1 MKRIV
6 AVALGLILAI
16 GVSSARAD
24 INVGDG
30 TDTAM
35 LRQAV
40 KTDRHALVAATLTL
54 TNAEAKKFW
63 PIYESYQRTM
73 DLINRQRNVALEA
86 LLGQGK
92 PMSNLAARNLARDL
106 MAADEAEVK
115 AKRKMF
121 NAVMRA
127 LPALKAARYVELE
140 TKISAIQAYD
150 IAAAFPLI
158 K

>member
-6 AVALGLILAI
+6 AAALGLVLAL
-16 GVSSARAD
+16 GMASARAD

-30 TDTAM
+30 TDAAM

-40 KTDRHALVAATLTL
+40 KTDRRALVAATVTL

-63 PIYESYQRTM
+63 PIYESYQRAL
-73 DLINRQRNVALEA
+73 DVINRERNVAFESLLERD
-86 LLGQGK
+86 K

-106 MAADEAEVK
+106 MAQDEAEVK
-115 AKRKMF
+115 ATRKMF

-127 LPALKAARYVELE
+127 LPPLKAARYVQLE
-140 TKISAIQAYD
+140 SKLRAIQAYD
-150 IAAAFPLI
+150 IATSFPLI

>member
-6 AVALGLILAI
+6 AVALGLLLVL

-40 KTDRHALVAATLTL
+40 KTDRRALVAATITL

-63 PIYESYQRTM
+63 PIYESYQRAM
-73 DLINRQRNVALEA
+73 DVINRQRNVSFEA
-86 LLGQGK
+86 LLAYDK

-106 MAADEAEVK
+106 LAQDEAEVR

-127 LPALKAARYVELE
+127 LPALKAARYVQLE
-140 TKISAIQAYD
+140 AKISAIQAYD

>member
-6 AVALGLILAI
+6 AIALGLVLVL
-16 GVSSARAD
+16 GMSPARAD

-40 KTDRHALVAATLTL
+40 KTDRRALVAATVPL

-63 PIYESYQRTM
+63 PIYESYQRAM
-73 DLINRQRNVALEA
+73 DVINRQRNVALES
-86 LLGQGK
+86 LLPHDK

-127 LPALKAARYVELE
+127 LPAAKAARYVQLE

>member
-1 MKRIV
+1 MKKIV
-6 AVALGLILAI
+6 AAALGLILAI

-40 KTDRHALVAATLTL
+40 KTDRRALVAATITL

-63 PIYESYQRTM
+63 PIYESYQRAM
-73 DLINRQRNVALEA
+73 DVINRQRNVALEA

-106 MAADEAEVK
+106 MAADEAEIK

-127 LPALKAARYVELE
+127 LPTLKAARYVQLE
-140 TKISAIQAYD
+140 SKISAIQAYD
-150 IAAAFPLI
+150 IAAAFPLV